1 MLTEEQIWKNCSL
14 EKGEIPFMNTAHWL
28 SRDLV
33 VTCTAIIHQFEME
46 IKGFISLI
54 SLMSAFSG

>member
-1 MLTEEQIWKNCSL
+1 
-14 EKGEIPFMNTAHWL
+14 MNTAHWL